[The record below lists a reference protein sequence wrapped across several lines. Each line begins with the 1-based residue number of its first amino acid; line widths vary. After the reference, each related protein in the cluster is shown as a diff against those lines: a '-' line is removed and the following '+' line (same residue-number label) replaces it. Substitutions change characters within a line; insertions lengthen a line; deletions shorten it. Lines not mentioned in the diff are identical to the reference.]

1 MGVSL
6 DSVASTS
13 PVGVFMGVFSS
24 FTTALYVVMMK
35 RATNKSNKLKQQQTA
50 AAVGGPGSAAAAFA
64 GVPTP
69 EEEFWE
75 VAYYNSLLT
84 LAGLV
89 VLVPIVHETGFFSTI
104 LLGWLGSASATG
116 QSDVAQASPAVVRA
130 FLGMSFWSV
139 SPSAWRS
146 LSSSGRPFFA
156 NSLADNIFP
165 STSQGLSF
173 AALTAVTLLQV
184 KLTSPIA

>member
-13 PVGVFMGVFSS
+13 PIGVFMGVFSS

-35 RATNKSNKLKQQQTA
+35 RATNKSTKLKQQQTA
-50 AAVGGPGSAAAAFA
+50 AVVGGPDSGAAAFA
-64 GVPTP
+64 GVPTQ

-89 VLVPIVHETGFFSTI
+89 ALVPVVHESAFFSNV
-104 LLGWLGSASATG
+104 LLGWLGNASATG
-116 QSDVAQASPAVVRA
+116 TPVAAQASPAVVRA

-139 SPSAWRS
+139 SPSA
-146 LSSSGRPFFA
+146 
-156 NSLADNIFP
+156 
-165 STSQGLSF
+165 
-173 AALTAVTLLQV
+173 
-184 KLTSPIA
+184 

>member
-13 PVGVFMGVFSS
+13 PIGVFMGVFSS

-35 RATNKSNKLKQQQTA
+35 RATNKSTKLKQQQSA
-50 AAVGGPGSAAAAFA
+50 AVVGGPGSGTAAFA
-64 GVPTP
+64 GVPTQ

-89 VLVPIVHETGFFSTI
+89 ALVPVVHESAFFSNV
-104 LLGWLGSASATG
+104 LLGWLGNASATG
-116 QSDVAQASPAVVRA
+116 TPVNAQASPAVVRA

-139 SPSAWRS
+139 SPSA
-146 LSSSGRPFFA
+146 
-156 NSLADNIFP
+156 
-165 STSQGLSF
+165 
-173 AALTAVTLLQV
+173 
-184 KLTSPIA
+184 